1 MHEILQQNCVIAD
14 DAVIG
19 DGTIIGNF
27 VLIRDK
33 TVIGRNCKIGSYV
46 DIEGDVIIGDD
57 VSLQSGCY
65 ITRGTVIENLVFFGP
80 RVVTM
85 NDKRMSYHRPSM
97 RFERQAPRIL
107 RAARIG
113 GASVLGPGVMV
124 GENAL
129 IGSGSVVIADVPDRC
144 VAFGNPARIVGEVPA
159 GELI

>member
-1 MHEILQQNCVIAD
+1 MHEILRQNCVIAG

-19 DGTIIGNF
+19 DGTVIGNF
-27 VLIRDK
+27 VLIRDN

-65 ITRGTVIENLVFFGP
+65 ITRGTVIESSVFFGP

-85 NDKRMSYHRPSM
+85 NDKRISYRRPSTQ
-97 RFERQAPRIL
+97 FQRQAPRIL

-113 GASVLGPGVMV
+113 GASVLGPGVTV
-124 GENAL
+124 GENAM

-144 VAFGNPARIVGEVPA
+144 VAYGNPARVVGEVPA
-159 GELI
+159 DELI